1 MKRILLTSLLFI
13 VFLGNLFAE
22 EVTFV
27 ASAPKS
33 VVLNQH
39 FRLSYTVNTS
49 NAKEPQLP
57 NLDGFKILSGPNIST
72 MSGMQMINGKTT
84 SSAQVTFTYIIV
96 ATKEGKV
103 TIPGAK
109 IDVEG
114 KELTSNSVTI
124 NILPE
129 EQASASSGS
138 SGRSQ
143 YQQSQPSTNISD
155 NDLFMRA
162 TISKS
167 NVYEQEALLLTYK
180 VYSAVNLRNL
190 SFPTPELKG
199 FNIQEVDLPK
209 EKEFEPEH
217 YNGRNYNTIVWR
229 QFVLFPQQTGE
240 LVIPS
245 LEFEA
250 LVAVQRRR
258 NMDPFEMLF
267 NNGFGGYVEVNKIL
281 KTKPLK
287 VNVERLP
294 AGKPS
299 DFSGGV
305 GEFSIASSISTNE
318 VKTNNEF
325 TLKVTLKGTG
335 NMKLMG
341 NPVVELPTE
350 FEAYEPVIENKYSL
364 RSNGFKGEKVY
375 EYLVTPK
382 AHGTYTIPAVKYTFF
397 NTSTK
402 QYETISSQPHTIV
415 VEKGDESVV
424 TTNVG
429 VQISKERN
437 KILATDIRHIKF
449 DNDNP
454 EKVGEYLFA
463 STLYLMLYIVPLLL
477 FALFMIV
484 YRKKVAENANVS
496 LVRTKKANK
505 VAVKRLKTAHKL
517 MKENKI
523 NEFYDEI
530 LKAMWGYT
538 SDKLNIPVSEL
549 TKENIANKLL
559 QRGVDSDVI
568 GQFHKVLDECEFAR
582 YAPGD
587 KVAAMDNVYSITMS
601 IISKMENSIK

>member
-505 VAVKRLKTAHKL
+505 VAVKRLKTANKL